1 MNIALPS
8 PSPILAMARRAAELK
23 AAGHDIIDLTLGEP
37 DFNAP
42 AHVIEAAHAALQTR
56 KLGYSPA
63 NGLAEL
69 RNAIVHAF
77 ERDRGLR
84 YGTDEIAVGCGAKQI
99 IFNAFLATIAHAD
112 EVIIPTP
119 YWASYP
125 DMVNACGGRS
135 VIVPCSQTNGFRLQ
149 AGQLEAAI
157 TEKTRWLIINAPGN
171 PSGVTYNTD
180 DLEALGAVLLKHP
193 HVMIMSDD
201 IYAPIHFADN
211 GQPLRTLLSVVP
223 SLKDRTLTVDGV
235 SKAYAMTGWRVG
247 WGAGPRHLIERIN
260 AVQSQ
265 NCTQTSTLSQIAA
278 VAALQGSQQCLRER
292 NEIYRERRDA
302 ALSILQSSPGL
313 IVTRPEGAFY
323 LFPTLTCAMAD
334 GDATAQRLLYDYGV
348 ALVPGSAFGVPNAL
362 RLSFATEK
370 QHLIEG
376 CKRIVDCIGN
386 GRK

>member
-1 MNIALPS
+1 MSIALAS

-37 DFNAP
+37 NFNPP
-42 AHVIEAAHAALQTR
+42 AHVMQAAHAALQTR

-63 NGLAEL
+63 NGLPEL
-69 RNAIVHAF
+69 RNAIVDAF
-77 ERDRGLR
+77 ERDRGIR
-84 YGTDEIAVGCGAKQI
+84 YDANQIAVGCGAKQI
-99 IFNAFLATIAHAD
+99 IFNAFLATIGHAD
-112 EVIIPTP
+112 EVVIPTP

-125 DMVNACGGRS
+125 DMVNACGGRP
-135 VIVPCSQTNGFRLQ
+135 VIVPCRQAQGFRLT

-157 TEKTRWLIINAPGN
+157 TERTRWLIINAPGN
-171 PSGVTYNTD
+171 PSGVTYSVE

-201 IYAPIHFADN
+201 IYAHIHFQDN

-223 SLKDRTLTVDGV
+223 PLKERTLTVDGV

-278 VAALQGSQQCLRER
+278 VAALQGPQQCLRER
-292 NEIYRERRDA
+292 NEIYRDRRDA
-302 ALSILQSSPGL
+302 ALSVLRSSSGL
-313 IVTRPEGAFY
+313 TINKPQGAFY
-323 LFPTLTCAMAD
+323 LFPSLTGAHSD
-334 GDATAQRLLYDYGV
+334 GDAVAHRLLHDYGV
-348 ALVPGSAFGVPNAL
+348 AVVPGSAFGVQNAL

-370 QHLIEG
+370 TALIEG
-376 CKRIVDCIGN
+376 CKRIKDCLGAI
-386 GRK
+386 RP